1 MKINK
6 FISHKKMRL
15 FFAQEIKA
23 ISRWP
28 YDTEGI
34 ELSRLPGDVRYN
46 PTPPEAPWH
55 IDVNDDYMEFR
66 RSPFWMVSGEV
77 FMGFILSLLSISF
90 LLVTVSSFFA
100 LGYSPHLFFAYVVT
114 AFFCIAVLPSAAKI
128 AFLTPHYLPIRF
140 NRKTQKIYVA
150 DLKIE
155 GGIFFRKIK
164 LTFREMDWKDVEAW
178 SVSRRFAKNSP
189 YFGLHLVEN
198 TSNEISLLKQTRM
211 YATRAPW
218 TNEEWE
224 RQRSYIPKIWSYCQ
238 HYMAFMPVPD
248 ESTKP
253 KPFVFLKNNWL
264 FKWPEEMDARS
275 KSSGD
280 TV

>member
-34 ELSRLPGDVRYN
+34 ELSRLPDDVRYN
-46 PTPPEAPWH
+46 LTPPEAPWH

-114 AFFCIAVLPSAAKI
+114 TFFALLSYPA
-128 AFLTPHYLPIRF
+128 R
-140 NRKTQKIYVA
+140 QKSH
-150 DLKIE
+150 
-155 GGIFFRKIK
+155 F
-164 LTFREMDWKDVEAW
+164 
-178 SVSRRFAKNSP
+178 
-189 YFGLHLVEN
+189 
-198 TSNEISLLKQTRM
+198 
-211 YATRAPW
+211 
-218 TNEEWE
+218 
-224 RQRSYIPKIWSYCQ
+224 
-238 HYMAFMPVPD
+238 
-248 ESTKP
+248 
-253 KPFVFLKNNWL
+253 
-264 FKWPEEMDARS
+264 
-275 KSSGD
+275 
-280 TV
+280 